1 MKRPRA
7 PKRRKLR
14 ILTVDVGG
22 THVKFEISGQA
33 ERREFDSG
41 PRLTAKQMVA
51 TVKRMTADWSYDVV
65 SIGYPGVVLRDRV
78 VAEPHNL
85 GRGWR
90 AFDFAK
96 AFGRPTRVVN
106 DAVMQAL
113 GSYRGGRMLFL
124 GLGTGL
130 GAAMILD
137 GVIAPMELAHLPYRN
152 GRTFE
157 DHVGARGLQRFGRK
171 KWRKL
176 ARDVIA
182 RLTVA
187 LEPEYVVVGGG
198 NAKKLGKAL
207 PPHVHLRSNDSAFD
221 GGHRLW
227 DETAVRG

>member
-7 PKRRKLR
+7 RKRLR

-22 THVKFEISGQA
+22 THVKFEVTHHT

-41 PRLTAKQMVA
+41 PGLSAKRMVA
-51 TVKRMTADWSYDVV
+51 TVKRMTEDWSYDVV
-65 SIGYPGVVLRDRV
+65 SIGYPGVVSRDRI
-78 VAEPHNL
+78 VAGPRNL

-90 AFDFAK
+90 GLDFAK
-96 AFGRPTRVVN
+96 AFGRPVRVVN

-130 GAAMILD
+130 GSAMIID
-137 GVIAPMELAHLPYRN
+137 GVIAPMELAHLPYRD

-157 DHVGARGLQRFGRK
+157 DHVGARGLKRFGRK
-171 KWRKL
+171 KWRKHAL
-176 ARDVIA
+176 DVIV
-182 RLTVA
+182 RLTAA

-198 NAKKLGKAL
+198 NAKKLGKKL
-207 PPHVHLRSNDSAFD
+207 PPHVRI
-221 GGHRLW
+221 
-227 DETAVRG
+227 